1 MCSTA
6 ILAVGLDSPSTEADR
21 RTWQSAGYFVTW
33 TNSIRE
39 AIEWFRV
46 GDFDMVLLG
55 GSIPPESRERLAFL
69 VRASGSNTPV
79 VSITGSSNDFD
90 SFADAAIN
98 DEPKDVFRRIGEI
111 LASNAAFRS
120 KGASEKV
127 PHA

>member
-55 GSIPPESRERLAFL
+55 GSIPPESRERLSFL

-79 VSITGSSNDFD
+79 VSITGSSKDFD

-98 DEPKDVFRRIGEI
+98 DEPKDVFRRIGEV
-111 LASNAAFRS
+111 LASNPAFRS
-120 KGASEKV
+120 KGAREKV
-127 PHA
+127 PRA